1 MKTSS
6 IQSFIKKHAFI
17 VYVFLAVL
25 ISWSPW
31 FISGSGF
38 FVFGPSIA
46 GVIIIALTRG
56 KAGMREL
63 GQRALRWRVGFTW
76 WGVALLFTGLIILVS
91 IPINLALGG
100 NLPSFAFFRQEWYLA
115 PVFFALTLLGG
126 PLGEEFGWRGF
137 ALPNLQAKYGAV
149 ATSLIIGVVWALWHL
164 PLFFQPGSLHAQ
176 IGLSRLPLF
185 ILGEIVL
192 ATIMTWVYNNTSSSL
207 LVGGIILHN
216 ADNFWASTLITDE
229 TMTTAFRG
237 VVQSQFN
244 MQLYIVSTFVGVL
257 VILALIL
264 VTKGKL
270 GLSKPET
277 RETKQ
282 EEMTAR

>member
-1 MKTSS
+1 MKTSIHDS
-6 IQSFIKKHAFI
+6 IKKHAFI
-17 VYVFLAVL
+17 VYVLLAVL

-46 GVIIIALTRG
+46 GVVIIALTSG
-56 KAGMREL
+56 KAGLRDL
-63 GQRALRWRVGFTW
+63 GKRALQWRVGFTW
-76 WGVALLFTGLIILVS
+76 WAVALLFTGLIILVS

-100 NLPSFAFFRQEWYLA
+100 SPPSFAFFRQEWYLA

-149 ATSLIIGVVWALWHL
+149 AASLIIGVVWALWHL

-176 IGLSRLPLF
+176 IGLSKLPLF

-192 ATIMTWVYNNTSSSL
+192 ATVMTWVYNNTTSSL

-229 TMTTAFRG
+229 TMTSAFRG
-237 VVQSQFN
+237 GVQSQFN
-244 MQLYIVSTFVGVL
+244 MQLYIVSTIVGVL
-257 VILALIL
+257 VIIALAFI
-264 VTKGKL
+264 TKGRL
-270 GLSKPET
+270 GLSRHET
-277 RETKQ
+277 REIKQ
-282 EEMTAR
+282 EEVITR